1 MTMQERPVKNA
12 RAQATRAL
20 CAMTMMFAAVWL
32 PATALAQSVWKVS
45 DGSSHLYVAG
55 TVHLL
60 RPSDYPLPNA
70 YEQAYQEADRLFLE
84 TDLGA
89 MMEIGVQQRMLRQL
103 TYGDGRTLRTVLDDD
118 VYQELTE
125 YVESNS
131 GMPMVM
137 LDSFRPG
144 LLMSTLSVMEFQRM
158 GFTPEGVDA
167 YFYARAMQDGKTV
180 GELETVDAQIAMLAG
195 MGEGYENDFIR
206 YSLQD
211 MENIADSIEQLV
223 NTWRRGDEQQ
233 LESEFVT
240 SLKEQSPPLYDSLL
254 VQRNHAWMES
264 IDAMFSELGVEYV
277 LVGAAHMAGD
287 DGLLTLLRQRGYQV
301 SQLCETCG
309 S

>member
-1 MTMQERPVKNA
+1 MTMQEKPVKNA
-12 RAQATRAL
+12 RVQATRAL
-20 CAMTMMFAAVWL
+20 CAMTMMLASVWL

-60 RPSDYPLPNA
+60 RASDYPLPDA

-89 MMEIGVQQRMLRQL
+89 MMEMGVQQRMLRQL
-103 TYGDGRTLRTVLDDD
+103 TYGDGRTLRTVLDAD

-180 GELETVDAQIAMLAG
+180 GELETVDEQIAMLAG

-223 NTWRRGDEQQ
+223 ITWRRGDEQQ

-254 VQRNHAWMES
+254 AQRNHAWMES
-264 IDAMFSELGVEYV
+264 IDAMFSEPGVEYV

-301 SQLCETCG
+301 SQLCKSCEP
-309 S
+309 